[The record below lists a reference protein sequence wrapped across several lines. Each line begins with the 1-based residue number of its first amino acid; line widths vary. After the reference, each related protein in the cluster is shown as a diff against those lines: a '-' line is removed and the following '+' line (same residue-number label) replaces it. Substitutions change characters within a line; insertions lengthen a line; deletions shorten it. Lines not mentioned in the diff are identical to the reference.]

1 MGWEL
6 QESFHLVT
14 LGMSGLS
21 ALARTRHPDVPLYAW
36 KEEGLDSFGQ
46 AAATTLSP
54 AGRDAEAKPHMLKK
68 FRDTMSQMGLSE
80 EQMIV
85 LPETG
90 KSKRQT

>member
-1 MGWEL
+1 M
-6 QESFHLVT
+6 
-14 LGMSGLS
+14 
-21 ALARTRHPDVPLYAW
+21 
-36 KEEGLDSFGQ
+36 DSFGQ

-85 LPETG
+85 LPKTG